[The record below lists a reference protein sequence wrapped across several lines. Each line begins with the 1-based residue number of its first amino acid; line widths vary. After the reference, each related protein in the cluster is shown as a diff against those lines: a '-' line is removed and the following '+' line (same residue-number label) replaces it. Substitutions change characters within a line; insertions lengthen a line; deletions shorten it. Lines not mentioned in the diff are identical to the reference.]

1 MGNPRLEG
9 KSLRRSFLVGNYLN
23 VKFDFVLGKHV
34 LLCIRL
40 TQVNYLRRRK
50 KSDTNVAQCTS
61 DREAVKLF
69 ALGQLKHCCAGRCC
83 QNSFNHCGHCVAGD
97 EGKAYE
103 CSSPSLPF
111 VKEHTFSILYL
122 LHGSAS
128 GEVASMDEH
137 IAMWNFHLK
146 C

>member
-1 MGNPRLEG
+1 M
-9 KSLRRSFLVGNYLN
+9 
-23 VKFDFVLGKHV
+23 
-34 LLCIRL
+34 LLSAHL
-40 TQVNYLRRRK
+40 T
-50 KSDTNVAQCTS
+50 
-61 DREAVKLF
+61 EAVKLF
-69 ALGQLKHCCAGRCC
+69 ALGQLKRCRAGRCC

-111 VKEHTFSILYL
+111 VLFSILHL

-128 GEVASMDEH
+128 CEVASMDEH